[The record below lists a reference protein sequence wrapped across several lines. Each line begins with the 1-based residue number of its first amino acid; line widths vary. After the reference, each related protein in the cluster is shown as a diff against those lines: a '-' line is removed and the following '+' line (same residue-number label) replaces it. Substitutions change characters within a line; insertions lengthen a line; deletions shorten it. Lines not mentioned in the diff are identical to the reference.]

1 MATLDMLRPG
11 LLTDVNAETNKAVDT
26 GIKLATMQDEIQQ
39 QKQAVEK
46 QKLDI
51 EAAKFGQALSTMK
64 TFSSMDPKV
73 QGMSAKYLGQKL
85 ADYGFANGPMLLDT
99 LKSDDTSKFMM
110 NNIASASPEE
120 LQGIGID
127 PQSGVQGIMAMTDPM
142 AFRTSIQDINDR
154 LIKYR
159 EGSRTER
166 IADKRIAMQEASA
179 DKRLAAA
186 DARAEKAAERADIKQ
201 EKKDKQQ
208 LVKQEDDLRNSYL
221 KQDTYKRMSEISS
234 AFQAV
239 DDIDASGGAT
249 GAGQQA
255 LIYAFN
261 KILDPGSVVRETE
274 YATAAKN
281 AGKLSQAQM
290 YLENLR
296 SGKSLTPA
304 QVKEMKEVAKG
315 LRDSARKLL
324 GSTQTEYRRL
334 ADSKGL
340 NADNIIIDPFKGSEE
355 KKKETPTFTPP
366 AHWSPEMTAKYKASR
381 GIQ

>member
-26 GIKLATMQDEIQQ
+26 GVKLATMQDQIQQ
-39 QKQAVEK
+39 QKQQVEK

-51 EAAKFGQALSTMK
+51 EAAKFNQALSTMK

-120 LQGIGID
+120 LSAIGID

-166 IADKRIAMQEASA
+166 IADKRL
-179 DKRLAAA
+179 LAAEDRA
-186 DARAEKAAERADIKQ
+186 DRRAIEAAGKEEKKEVKANKKAA
-201 EKKDKQQ
+201 
-208 LVKQEDDLRNSYL
+208 VDLRKEFDKIPEVKAYKALSTKINSI
-221 KQDTYKRMSEISS
+221 DEAISNPS
-234 AFQAV
+234 TAK
-239 DDIDASGGAT
+239 DLG
-249 GAGQQA
+249 
-255 LIYAFN
+255 LIYTLMTS
-261 KILDPGSVVRETE
+261 LDPNTGVKEGE
-274 YATAAKN
+274 FATAKN
-281 AGKLSQAQM
+281 AGSIPDTILGTYNKALKGTLMSDS
-290 YLENLR
+290 LR
-296 SGKSLTPA
+296 KDYVNQVKSLVGNYEKTA
-304 QVKEMKEVAKG
+304 LDQAAYYTELAEQAGLDSEQVV
-315 LRDSARKLL
+315 
-324 GSTQTEYRRL
+324 GSIKKR
-334 ADSKGL
+334 G
-340 NADNIIIDPFKGSEE
+340 E
-355 KKKETPTFTPP
+355 KKKSSFTPP
-366 AHWSPEMTAKYKASR
+366 PNWTPEMISKYKASR
-381 GIQ
+381 GL